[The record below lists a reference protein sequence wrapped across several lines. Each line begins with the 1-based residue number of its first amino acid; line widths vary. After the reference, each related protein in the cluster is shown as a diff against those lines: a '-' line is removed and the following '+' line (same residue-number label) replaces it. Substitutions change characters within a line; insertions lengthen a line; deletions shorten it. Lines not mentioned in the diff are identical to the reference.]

1 MRQLIVLTF
10 ILILSACVPMQDLQK
25 RLNLPFDLQAV
36 FGRLDKDLKQKQ
48 VMIGDPVF
56 IRIFKEENELELWMK
71 ADDNTRYTLIKTY
84 PICNWSGGL
93 GPKFYEGDRQS
104 PEGFYQTTLQ
114 SLKPDSQYH
123 LAFNIEFPNAYDV
136 AYGRTGSFIMV
147 HGDCVSEGCYA
158 MTDPQMEEIYTLVE
172 RALDAGQK
180 SVPVH
185 VFPFKM
191 TSERMFFEYKNKSFN
206 FWMNLR
212 DGYDYFEQN
221 GIPPLWV
228 VNTNKQ
234 YEFF

>member
-158 MTDPQMEEIYTLVE
+158 MTDPQM
-172 RALDAGQK
+172 
-180 SVPVH
+180 
-185 VFPFKM
+185 
-191 TSERMFFEYKNKSFN
+191 
-206 FWMNLR
+206 
-212 DGYDYFEQN
+212 
-221 GIPPLWV
+221 
-228 VNTNKQ
+228 
-234 YEFF
+234 